1 MEEMLAGSS
10 KPPTLKGRR
19 LRKPLQI
26 VTSYELDNSINIVRT
41 EQTKAINTINQT
53 QIFYRVELD
62 PRPVS
67 DQTTLSNE
75 TKTE

>member
-1 MEEMLAGSS
+1 MVETFAGSS
-10 KPPTLKGRR
+10 KLPALKGRS

-53 QIFYRVELD
+53 QIFYRVELE
-62 PRPVS
+62 PRSVS